1 MRVRVRVRVRVR
13 IRVRDRVKVRVRRRL
28 RRWRRWWR
36 CRWRRADG
44 PAVRL
49 LEIGDVHVV
58 EVILQAGRRAASPL
72 FDRRS
77 RT

>member
-1 MRVRVRVRVRVR
+1 MRVRVRVRVR

-44 PAVRL
+44 PAIRL
-49 LEIGDVHVV
+49 LEIGDGHVV
-58 EVILQAGRRAASPL
+58 KVVFKTGRRAPSPL